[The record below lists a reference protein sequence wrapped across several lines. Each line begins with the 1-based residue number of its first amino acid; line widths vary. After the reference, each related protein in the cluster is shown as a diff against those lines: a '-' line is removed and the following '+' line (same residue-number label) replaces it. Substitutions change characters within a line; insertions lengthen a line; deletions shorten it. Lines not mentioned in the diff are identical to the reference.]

1 MKFPELVAVV
11 FVVLLIGFS
20 LFTLIAI
27 GITYAAYKPAFLM
40 VIVTL
45 DEVPLTI
52 ETKC

>member
-11 FVVLLIGFS
+11 FVALLVIFV
-20 LFTLIAI
+20 LFTLVTI
-27 GITYAAYKPAFLM
+27 GVIYAAYKPAFFM

-45 DEVPLTI
+45 VEVPLTI